1 MKKDLSYRKNIGL
14 LFACLAFL
22 ILGGCSLY
30 ENGGITY
37 VSLVGS
43 ISKVIPGTIVLYC
56 LGWLIGSM
64 IEGSKLVKR
73 EKDLGYANAL
83 LEEIMKEEGIESLDE
98 LGKKDNSDEENSE
111 SVE

>member
-14 LFACLAFL
+14 LFASLAFL
-22 ILGGCSLY
+22 VLGGFALY

-37 VSLVGS
+37 ISLVGS

-64 IEGSKLVKR
+64 IESSKLIKR

-83 LEEIMKEEGIESLDE
+83 LEEIMKEEGIDNLDD
-98 LGKKDNSDEENSE
+98 LDKKDDEGESE
-111 SVE
+111 K

>member
-14 LFACLAFL
+14 LFASLAFF

-37 VSLVGS
+37 VSLIGS
-43 ISKVIPGTIVLYC
+43 IPKVIPGTIVLYC

-64 IEGSKLVKR
+64 IESSKLIKQ
-73 EKDLGYANAL
+73 EKDIGYANAL
-83 LEEIMKEEGIESLDE
+83 LEEIMKEEGIDSLED
-98 LGKKDNSDEENSE
+98 LGKNDNNAVDE
-111 SVE
+111 VEKLE